1 MPLSSVCHL
10 LTIFLNSDSFQG
22 VTSHL
27 PVGPESIPMSS
38 NWNTIL
44 SSPRSSPANKMASS
58 VVTSHVSPTVMTSYF
73 DSTSRF
79 ISCINSCTRGPL
91 IKPLSPSFESG
102 KPGTFEMRL
111 MTSMRKPSI
120 PLSSHHVIMSYTSRR
135 TFSFSQFRSGCFLEK
150 ICK

>member
-1 MPLSSVCHL
+1 
-10 LTIFLNSDSFQG
+10 
-22 VTSHL
+22 
-27 PVGPESIPMSS
+27 
-38 NWNTIL
+38 
-44 SSPRSSPANKMASS
+44 MASS

-102 KPGTFEMRL
+102 KPGAFEIRL
-111 MTSMRKPSI
+111 MTSIRKPSI

-135 TFSFSQFRSGCFLEK
+135 TFSFSQFRSGCFFEK
-150 ICK
+150 ICRKYSLVVSSYCQADPLKNEPQLFGSVTPLPSESSLPGRQI